1 MARVSVLLPA
11 RDAAAHLAA
20 AITSLEA
27 QSFPDYEIIAVN
39 DGSRDATGGL
49 LDAWAARDA
58 RVRVLHREPRGIVA
72 ALQDAAAAAQG
83 VLFARMDADDVA
95 HPERLARQVALLD
108 ADASLGACGTRVR
121 YVPPEHVRAGA
132 RRYASWLN
140 ELTEPDRID
149 CDLFVECP
157 IAHPT
162 LMVRREAFERAG
174 GYQDHGWPEDYDLVL
189 RLRASGARLANVAA
203 VLLDWRESA
212 GRLSRTDG
220 RYAEWQF
227 QRCKAHHLV
236 RMHARGRAIV
246 VWGAGPVGKR
256 FARALQAE
264 GARVAAFVDLDPR
277 KIGQVV
283 HGAPVV
289 APDAIGGFPEAY
301 VVAAVAGTAARA
313 EIRAELRRTGRRE
326 PAEFC
331 AVA

>member
-1 MARVSVLLPA
+1 MPRVSILLPA

-20 AITSLEA
+20 AITSLER
-27 QSFPDYEIIAVN
+27 QTFPDYEIVAVN
-39 DGSRDATGGL
+39 DGSRDATGAL

-58 RVRVLHREPRGIVA
+58 RVRVLHGPARGIVA
-72 ALQDAAAAAQG
+72 ALQQAAAAAQG
-83 VLFARMDADDVA
+83 ELLARMDADDVA
-95 HPERLARQVALLD
+95 HPERLAQQIALLD
-108 ADASLGACGTRVR
+108 ADAAVGACGTRVR
-121 YVPPEHVRAGA
+121 YVPREQVRAGA
-132 RRYASWLN
+132 RRYEDWLN
-140 ELTEPDRID
+140 ALTEPDRID

-162 LMVRREAFERAG
+162 LMVRRSAFERAG

-189 RLRASGARLANVAA
+189 RLRASGARLANVPA
-203 VLLDWRESA
+203 VLLDWREGA
-212 GRLSRTDG
+212 RRLSRTDE

-227 QRCKAHHLV
+227 QRCKAHHLA
-236 RMHARGRAIV
+236 RMHAHGRRIV

-264 GARVAAFVDLDPR
+264 GASIAAFVDLDPR
-277 KIGQVV
+277 RIGQVV

-289 APDAIGGFPEAY
+289 AREAIGAFPDAY
-301 VVAAVAGTAARA
+301 VVAAVAGAAPRA
-313 EIRAELRRTGRRE
+313 EIRAALLRTGRRE